1 MQSRNGDVELSVTLS
16 TKGLKSDVQEIKK
29 SIEDS
34 LEKEEYHVKPVI
46 DDRQL
51 NRELQKISNSGR
63 ATIEITPEVD
73 ENKLKEVNEL
83 FTKASGFN
91 EADGWTASSD
101 SINAYLQAYLQ
112 LSDVEMQVHN
122 KWLQDN
128 AELINSNKNA
138 SESVKAIK
146 EAVEK
151 TKASI
156 SGESTFRI
164 EPEVVI
170 STDEINE
177 SIESTKPVIEPGV
190 VVETNAINEAIVDA
204 NPKLDLKKGEV
215 QIETGAMSEAILK
228 SEPVLNFGEG
238 DIKID
243 KDAIQNKLDSL
254 FLSLNIS
261 NITVNGKSLD
271 EALIDDDY
279 LQHPFENFYKS
290 LPDIKR
296 EWKELTDKKYIDG
309 LTSEEEAK
317 LDELYGY
324 VEKLTDEEQNQFIQ
338 WKNSILAIKEEIAGL
353 NTDLSKEDGN
363 APYKSYDPKAVEAEM
378 AAMAAVKEEA
388 QEATKESEKLAY
400 VWNQDI
406 PKNIPIEEQIK
417 NLEEE
422 TRKAAEEANKLKSGF
437 VYSNEYKQS
446 VEDVGII
453 EKELQKAQQQLT
465 DIVRLGGEGT
475 AEYEKL
481 ADKVT
486 QLEGILEQA
495 RDVQKN
501 IVDDG
506 NKWAEGYDSE
516 AVANAEKRYDTL
528 AQKLAL
534 LKNAQKGVTEEQA
547 KFRKELSSKVYKTFS
562 TIIKGLVSGYL
573 KLGKVIGT
581 AALNVGKMGLS
592 KLIGGFKNLT
602 SALHGSNKAAGL
614 SIKNMIGMALG
625 IRGLFGV
632 ISKLR
637 SYITEGLRSLALY
650 NNGNNEVNK
659 NISMLMTS
667 LNGLK
672 GAWASAFAPI
682 LTAVAPILNTFINI
696 LTQAANAIAQFLSLL
711 TGKSTWM
718 KATATQQDWAAS
730 LGAGAGNAKK
740 AKNETKKAN
749 DEAKKLKGTLAGF
762 DDLDVLDPKADDGL
776 DKLADDLAD
785 INSGGGGAG
794 APITFEETA
803 IDPYFKG
810 LLDRLKEMWKN
821 ADFTELGREVGE
833 WLKKALDSIPWDI
846 IKNFASKLAK
856 SIATFIN
863 GFVETEGLGAS
874 IGHTL
879 AEALNTAFIF
889 LYDFVKTLHWDS
901 VGKFIGEAIL
911 QFVRDT
917 DWEKIGGTL
926 GATLWG
932 VIQMAFHTVKTFA
945 EGGGFEEL
953 GQAVSDIINNF
964 FKEMNQLDAETG
976 KNGWEMAGNT
986 IYNLAHGLVT
996 ALSNAIKK
1004 TDWKEIGYAIT
1015 NLLAEIDFFQLAVDL
1030 STLAVNLLSAIAD
1043 IIKSTDWKKVGQSIA
1058 EFING
1063 IDFVALAGNL
1073 LDVAVSIISGIGQA
1087 IISFVSNL
1095 SPSNK
1100 MVLGL
1105 ITALIVASK
1114 LAGGGSGILTAAGH
1128 LITGFFSK
1136 FTPLFSSR
1144 MATSVAGGV
1153 TAAGESGAVG
1163 AASVG
1168 LGTKIAV
1175 GIMTAIAGYHIGNW
1189 IGRELLPGDNDQ
1201 WYDMRSS
1208 EIASTIIHNFNEIPG
1223 AIEEMKG
1230 AFMDYFGAFDSY
1242 KEAIAGLEEKL
1253 GGLKEQIAMGS
1264 FEATDTWIEAFRTK
1278 MIDAGLD
1285 AEYVDKQILLLKA
1298 EQEGYYNGF
1307 GAWIEKENSIKEA
1320 IDNGTMSRQQAYEM
1334 YLKEKDGMGLLSEAY
1349 SRSEELMGRLTTKQQ
1364 ELQKQFA
1371 DGTITETEYRKAMN
1385 EVHDSMKELNEAT
1398 NTTATTSEQ
1407 LTTQMKL
1414 GLISTADY
1422 AYQMRKLQENTKE
1435 ASSSVDGTKDSMVN
1449 INPVAVD
1456 LDEVVK
1462 QDNESMLTFK
1472 TTVTE
1477 LGTAFDGITPQI
1489 QAVYESLE
1497 GIKSVT
1503 ENATTYVTTM
1513 GTNITN
1519 AMTTMKNNIT
1529 LMVNTMSTSITTRI
1543 STLKTNLETYWT
1555 GLKENTITTWTEL
1568 KTSLITTIQTI
1579 YANLT
1584 TKVNAIYSEL
1594 TTKWTN
1600 LKNDTIALF
1609 KEMKDGSGEGSP
1621 GVNGIMRVIQ
1631 VTATTE
1637 AQTLYDNLTGLW
1649 TNLETDTLTN
1659 FENIKKGIIGIFQ
1672 KLQEDIKTPIN
1683 GIIGIMEGFI
1693 NTIVHGVNDFI
1704 DKINAML
1711 QIAAK
1716 LPAEIEYDVSL
1727 TELNHLP
1734 DVELPRLATGAVI
1747 PPNREFLAMLG
1758 DQKYGT
1764 NIEAPLDTIKAAFED
1779 VVANMQVQ
1787 NVGSSI
1793 MELDGQEFARIET
1806 PYIISEL
1813 ERRGYN
1819 VKVLEA

>member
-1 MQSRNGDVELSVTLS
+1 MQSQNGDVQLSVTLD
-16 TKGLKSDVQEIKK
+16 TKGLKSDAQKIKK
-29 SIEDS
+29 
-34 LEKEEYHVKPVI
+34 
-46 DDRQL
+46 
-51 NRELQKISNSGR
+51 EL
-63 ATIEITPEVD
+63 
-73 ENKLKEVNEL
+73 ENKLGGSIKQKTEASVDKSSIQEAKNEINKVEQAL
-83 FTKASGFN
+83 DAARQKAEELIQQLNDAKNAEMPTDEYAQMGKDVEFLQSRLDKTNDTLYKMELLGEQNTDKFNKLREKADVMEESIKDLKGEMQGMVDLNQAFTIGNSEEIAKVQAQYDAVIDKIALLMEQQDEAARAESVQQIMQQQEELADSAQKVVKVFSEEWFAMSAKDKVWAFIEGIQRVIDGNKNVEESAEEAEDAVEDEFEDAGESVQKFEKKTSKVIPAITKVFQSLANAVKKVVSGFGKLALGGIASGFHK
-91 EADGWTASSD
+91 
-101 SINAYLQAYLQ
+101 L
-112 LSDVEMQVHN
+112 
-122 KWLQDN
+122 
-128 AELINSNKNA
+128 
-138 SESVKAIK
+138 
-146 EAVEK
+146 
-151 TKASI
+151 
-156 SGESTFRI
+156 
-164 EPEVVI
+164 
-170 STDEINE
+170 
-177 SIESTKPVIEPGV
+177 
-190 VVETNAINEAIVDA
+190 TNA
-204 NPKLDLKKGEV
+204 
-215 QIETGAMSEAILK
+215 
-228 SEPVLNFGEG
+228 
-238 DIKID
+238 
-243 KDAIQNKLDSL
+243 
-254 FLSLNIS
+254 
-261 NITVNGKSLD
+261 
-271 EALIDDDY
+271 
-279 LQHPFENFYKS
+279 
-290 LPDIKR
+290 
-296 EWKELTDKKYIDG
+296 
-309 LTSEEEAK
+309 
-317 LDELYGY
+317 
-324 VEKLTDEEQNQFIQ
+324 
-338 WKNSILAIKEEIAGL
+338 
-353 NTDLSKEDGN
+353 
-363 APYKSYDPKAVEAEM
+363 
-378 AAMAAVKEEA
+378 
-388 QEATKESEKLAY
+388 
-400 VWNQDI
+400 
-406 PKNIPIEEQIK
+406 
-417 NLEEE
+417 
-422 TRKAAEEANKLKSGF
+422 
-437 VYSNEYKQS
+437 
-446 VEDVGII
+446 
-453 EKELQKAQQQLT
+453 
-465 DIVRLGGEGT
+465 
-475 AEYEKL
+475 
-481 ADKVT
+481 
-486 QLEGILEQA
+486 
-495 RDVQKN
+495 
-501 IVDDG
+501 
-506 NKWAEGYDSE
+506 
-516 AVANAEKRYDTL
+516 
-528 AQKLAL
+528 
-534 LKNAQKGVTEEQA
+534 
-547 KFRKELSSKVYKTFS
+547 
-562 TIIKGLVSGYL
+562 
-573 KLGKVIGT
+573 
-581 AALNVGKMGLS
+581 
-592 KLIGGFKNLT
+592 
-602 SALHGSNKAAGL
+602 LHHHNRASQL
-614 SIKNMIGMALG
+614 SIKNILGMALG
-625 IRGLFGV
+625 IRGLFGL

-637 SYITEGLRSLALY
+637 SYITEGMRSLALY

-682 LTAVAPILNTFINI
+682 LTAVAPILNVFINI

-740 AKNETKKAN
+740 AKDETKKAN

-762 DDLDVLDPKADDGL
+762 DDLDVLDPKVDDGL
-776 DKLADDLAD
+776 EDLADDLAD

-1004 TDWKEIGYAIT
+1004 TDWREIGYAIT
-1015 NLLAEIDFFQLAVDL
+1015 NLLAEIDFFQLGVDL

-1043 IIKSTDWKKVGQSIA
+1043 MIKSTDWKKVGQSIA

-1063 IDFVALAGNL
+1063 IDFLALAGNL

-1087 IISFVSNL
+1087 ILSFVSNL

-1100 MVLGL
+1100 LVLGI
-1105 ITALIVASK
+1105 ITALVVASK
-1114 LAGGGSGILTAAGH
+1114 LAGGASGLLTAAST
-1128 LITGFFSK
+1128 LISGFFSK
-1136 FTPLFSSR
+1136 FTPLFQKNA
-1144 MATSVAGGV
+1144 ATSISSGLTEAGNSSSV
-1153 TAAGESGAVG
+1153 SS
-1163 AASVG
+1163 ASAG

-1175 GIMTAIAGYHIGNW
+1175 GIGTAIVGYQLGKKL
-1189 IGRELLPGDNDQ
+1189 GEFLFPEDAE
-1201 WYDMRSS
+1201 WYAMPAKD
-1208 EIASTIIHNFNEIPG
+1208 IANEIIHNFDLVP
-1223 AIEEMKG
+1223 
-1230 AFMDYFGAFDSY
+1230 
-1242 KEAIAGLEEKL
+1242 EAIGRMMGDFSGATEIAEGVLSEFEQKVNTI
-1253 GGLKEQIAMGS
+1253 KEQIYSGEQS
-1264 FEATDTWIEAFRTK
+1264 FEESDFAKLNILFQDMGLTADEATK
-1278 MIDAGLD
+1278 
-1285 AEYVDKQILLLKA
+1285 YVLQLKA
-1298 EQEGYYNGF
+1298 AQNEYHDGF
-1307 GAWIEKENSIKEA
+1307 GAYLQAHQDLNQA
-1320 IDNGTMSRQQAYEM
+1320 IQNGTITRQAAYEQ
-1334 YLKEKDGMGLLSEAY
+1334 YQRDIQASNSAKTATNELSESY
-1349 SRSEELMGRLTTKQQ
+1349 SRSEELMGRLTAKQA

-1371 DGTITETEYRKAMN
+1371 DGTITQTEYRKAMN
-1385 EVHDSMKELNEAT
+1385 EVHDSMRELNEAT

-1422 AYQMRKLQENTKE
+1422 AYQMRKLQENTTD

-1456 LDEVVK
+1456 LDEVMK
-1462 QDNESMLTFK
+1462 QDNESMTTFK
-1472 TTVTE
+1472 TTVSE

-1489 QAVYESLE
+1489 QAVYDALE
-1497 GIKSVT
+1497 GIKTAT
-1503 ENATTYVTTM
+1503 ENASGYFTTM
-1513 GTNITN
+1513 NTKIVSSVTN
-1519 AMTTMKNNIT
+1519 MKSSVT
-1529 LMVNTMSTSITTRI
+1529 LSINTMSTIVETRVL
-1543 STLKTNLETYWT
+1543 SLKTNLETYWT
-1555 GLKENTITTWTEL
+1555 NLKNTTITIWTEL
-1568 KTSLITTIQTI
+1568 KTSLTTTIQTL
-1579 YANLT
+1579 YATLT
-1584 TKVNAIYSEL
+1584 TKVGAICSEL
-1594 TTKWTN
+1594 KTKWTN

-1621 GVNGIMRVIQ
+1621 GINGIMKVIQ

-1649 TNLETDTLTN
+1649 TTLETDTITS
-1659 FENIKKGIIGIFQ
+1659 FESIKKGIIGIFQ